1 MKTRA
6 LEKFRRRLAAGEPVH
21 GLWITL
27 DSASVTELAVALGL
41 DWIVI
46 DAEHGQLDWSQILEH
61 LRATVRSDTVALVR
75 IAERSTT
82 LAKRALDL
90 GADGIVV
97 PMMETAEQVEE
108 AIRDCRYPPEGRRGI
123 GGERATAWGQ
133 AIVEHTAEANDHVL
147 VVPLIES
154 VRAVGQAAAMA
165 SVAGTELFFFGPA
178 DFSATAGHRGQ
189 WEGPGVAAQILE
201 MKDVLRRAGKA
212 CGVLARTPEDLALR
226 RSQGFQMLSLGSDA
240 GLFLR
245 AAHEMLQA
253 AGCDRT
259 PAASLDPRDAIPVRQ
274 VLAAPPKR
282 MRPDRA
288 EVVTR
293 CGAGATIALQE
304 GVVFEALVGQF
315 NTARNLTTGIVTFAP
330 GAVLDQHAH
339 PASESITVLDG
350 KAEVMVEGR
359 VYRLGPFDNITIP
372 RWAPHAARN
381 PDATRPARLHVALAA
396 TVPERELVPTAF
408 PRQEMPADSSGFPGM
423 ERVTRIRTAKR
434 SFAVGP
440 GAEFVDYFNAE
451 LLPGLEMSGGYGR
464 FQPGGRLP
472 AHVHDFDES
481 ICIASGTA
489 TCLVEGRRYSLD
501 GCATAMVPR
510 GRVHYFVNESDAP
523 MEMIWVYAGAMPER
537 IVVDERCV
545 TPAGDPWKAPS

>member
-6 LEKFRRRLAAGEPVH
+6 LKNFRRRLAAGHPVH
-21 GLWITL
+21 GLWVTL

-41 DWIVI
+41 DWVVI

-75 IAERSTT
+75 IAERSTA

-108 AIRDCRYPPEGRRGI
+108 ALRDCRYPPEGRRGI

-133 AIVEHTAEANDHVL
+133 AILEHTAEANEQVL

-154 VRAVGQAAAMA
+154 VRAVEHAAAMA
-165 SVAGTELFFFGPA
+165 AVPGAEVFFFGPA

-201 MKDVLRRAGKA
+201 LKDLLRRAGKA
-212 CGVLARTPEDLALR
+212 CGVLARSPEDLALR
-226 RSQGFQMLSLGSDA
+226 RAQGFQMLSLGADS

-259 PAASLDPRDAIPVRQ
+259 PAASLDPRDAAPVRT
-274 VLAAPPKR
+274 VLAAPPER

-288 EVVTR
+288 EVVTSSGT
-293 CGAGATIALQE
+293 GAMITLQE

-315 NTARNLTTGIVTFAP
+315 NAARNLTTGIVTFAP
-330 GAVLDQHAH
+330 AAVLDQHAH

-350 KAEVMVEGR
+350 EAEVTVEGR
-359 VYRLGPFDNITIP
+359 VYRLGPFDTIVIP

-381 PDATRPARLHVALAA
+381 PDPARPARLHVALAA
-396 TVPERELVPTAF
+396 TVPERELVARAF
-408 PRQEMPADSSGFPGM
+408 PRMEMPADSTGWPGM

-434 SFAVGP
+434 SFSVGP

-451 LLPGLEMSGGYGR
+451 LVPGLEMSGGYGR

-481 ICIASGTA
+481 ICIASGRA
-489 TCLVEGRRYSLD
+489 RCLVEGRSYD
-501 GCATAMVPR
+501 VGNATAMVPR

-523 MEMIWVYAGAMPER
+523 MEMIWVYAGPMPER

-545 TPAGDPWKAPS
+545 TPGGDPWKGAT

>member
-1 MKTRA
+1 MKIRA
-6 LEKFRRRLAAGEPVH
+6 LEKFRRRLAAGHPVH
-21 GLWITL
+21 GLWVTL

-61 LRATVRSDTVALVR
+61 LRATIRSDTVALVR
-75 IAERSTT
+75 IAERSTA

-108 AIRDCRYPPEGRRGI
+108 AVRDCRYPPEGRRGI

-133 AIVEHTAEANDHVL
+133 ATLEHTAEANDHVL

-154 VRAVGQAAAMA
+154 VRAVGHAAAMA
-165 SVAGTELFFFGPA
+165 AVPGTEVFFFGPA

-189 WEGPGVAAQILE
+189 WEGPGVAEQILE

-212 CGVLARTPEDLALR
+212 CGVLARSPEDLALR
-226 RSQGFQMLSLGSDA
+226 RSQGFQMLSLGADS

-253 AGCDRT
+253 AGCDRM
-259 PAASLDPRDAIPVRQ
+259 PAASLDPRDAIPVRT
-274 VLAAPPKR
+274 VLATPPER
-282 MRPDRA
+282 MRPDRV
-288 EVVTR
+288 EVMTR
-293 CGAGATIALQE
+293 CGAGGTITPQE

-330 GAVLDQHAH
+330 GAVLDQHTH

-350 KAEVMVEGR
+350 EAEVTVEGR
-359 VYRLGPFDNITIP
+359 VYRLGPFDTIVIP
-372 RWAPHAARN
+372 RWAPHAACN
-381 PDATRPARLHVALAA
+381 PDPARPARLHVAMAA
-396 TVPERELVPTAF
+396 TVPERQLVARAF
-408 PRQEMPADSSGFPGM
+408 PRVEMPADSTGWPGM

-434 SFAVGP
+434 SFSVGP

-451 LLPGLEMSGGYGR
+451 LVPGLEMSGGYGR

-481 ICIASGTA
+481 ICIASGRA
-489 TCLVEGRRYSLD
+489 RCLVEGRAYD
-501 GCATAMVPR
+501 VAGPATAMVPR

-523 MEMIWVYAGAMPER
+523 MEMIWVYAGPMPER

-545 TPAGDPWKAPS
+545 TPEGDPWRSPA

>member
-6 LEKFRRRLAAGEPVH
+6 LQKFRRRLSAGEPVF
-21 GLWITL
+21 GLWVTL
-27 DSASVTELAVALGL
+27 DSASVTEMAVAVGV
-41 DWIVI
+41 DWVVI

-75 IAERSTT
+75 IAERDTV

-90 GADGIVV
+90 GADGILV
-97 PMMETAEQVEE
+97 PMIETAEQLEE

-133 AIVEHTAEANDHVL
+133 AIPEHAAEANEHVL

-154 VRAVGQAAAMA
+154 VRAVAEVPRMA
-165 SVAGTELFFFGPA
+165 KVPGAEVFCFGPA

-189 WEGPGVAAQILE
+189 WEGPGVAEQIVAL
-201 MKDVLRRAGKA
+201 KDSLRAAGKS
-212 CGVLARTPEDLALR
+212 CGVLTRSPEDLVSR
-226 RSQGFQMLSLGSDA
+226 RSQGFQMLGLGSDA
-240 GLFLR
+240 GLLFRSLHEMLR
-245 AAHEMLQA
+245 AA
-253 AGCDRT
+253 GRDRM
-259 PAASLDPRDAIPVRQ
+259 PAASLDANDATKVRE
-274 VLAAPPKR
+274 VLPEPPDR
-282 MRPDRA
+282 MRPDR
-288 EVVTR
+288 EEIVTR
-293 CGAGATIALQE
+293 CGDGATMTLQA

-315 NTARNLTTGIVTFAP
+315 NTARNLTTGIVTFEP
-330 GAVLDQHAH
+330 GASLDQHLH
-339 PASESITVLDG
+339 PSSESITVLDG
-350 KAEVMVEGR
+350 EAEITVEGR
-359 VYRLGPFDNITIP
+359 VYRLSRLDNIVIP

-381 PDATRPARLHVALAA
+381 PDAARPARLHVALAA
-396 TVPERELVPTAF
+396 TVPERELVPKVF
-408 PRQEMPADSSGFPGM
+408 PRVEMSADSAGFPGM

-440 GAEFVDYFNAE
+440 GSEFIDYFNAE
-451 LLPGLEMSGGYGR
+451 LVPGLEMSGGYGR

-481 ICIASGTA
+481 ICIIGGAA
-489 TCLVEGRRYSLD
+489 DCRVEGRRYSLD

-510 GRVHYFVNESDAP
+510 GRVHYFVNDSGAP
-523 MEMIWVYAGAMPER
+523 MEMIWVYAGPMPER

-545 TPAGDPWKAPS
+545 TFDGDPWRVTT

>member
-6 LEKFRRRLAAGEPVH
+6 LETFRRRLAAGQPVH
-21 GLWITL
+21 GLWVTL
-27 DSASVTELAVALGL
+27 DSASVTEMAVALGL

-108 AIRDCRYPPEGRRGI
+108 ALRDCRYPPEGRRGI

-154 VRAVGQAAAMA
+154 VRAVGQVAAMA
-165 SVAGTELFFFGPA
+165 AVPGTELFFFGPS

-212 CGVLARTPEDLALR
+212 CGVLARGPEDLALR

-245 AAHEMLQA
+245 AAHEMLRA

-259 PAASLDPRDAIPVRQ
+259 PAASLDPRDA
-274 VLAAPPKR
+274 PP
-282 MRPDRA
+282 
-288 EVVTR
+288 
-293 CGAGATIALQE
+293 
-304 GVVFEALVGQF
+304 
-315 NTARNLTTGIVTFAP
+315 
-330 GAVLDQHAH
+330 
-339 PASESITVLDG
+339 
-350 KAEVMVEGR
+350 
-359 VYRLGPFDNITIP
+359 
-372 RWAPHAARN
+372 
-381 PDATRPARLHVALAA
+381 
-396 TVPERELVPTAF
+396 
-408 PRQEMPADSSGFPGM
+408 
-423 ERVTRIRTAKR
+423 
-434 SFAVGP
+434 
-440 GAEFVDYFNAE
+440 
-451 LLPGLEMSGGYGR
+451 
-464 FQPGGRLP
+464 
-472 AHVHDFDES
+472 
-481 ICIASGTA
+481 IC
-489 TCLVEGRRYSLD
+489 
-501 GCATAMVPR
+501 
-510 GRVHYFVNESDAP
+510 
-523 MEMIWVYAGAMPER
+523 
-537 IVVDERCV
+537 
-545 TPAGDPWKAPS
+545 

>member
-1 MKTRA
+1 MKIRA
-6 LEKFRRRLAAGEPVH
+6 LEKFRRRLAAGHSVH
-21 GLWITL
+21 GLWVTL

-61 LRATVRSDTVALVR
+61 LRATIRSDTVALVR
-75 IAERSTT
+75 IAERSTA

-108 AIRDCRYPPEGRRGI
+108 AVRDCRYPPEGRRGI

-133 AIVEHTAEANDHVL
+133 ATLEHTAEANDHVL

-154 VRAVGQAAAMA
+154 VRAVGHAAAMA
-165 SVAGTELFFFGPA
+165 AVPGTEVFFFGPA

-189 WEGPGVAAQILE
+189 WEGPGVAEQILE

-212 CGVLARTPEDLALR
+212 CGVLARSPEDLALR
-226 RSQGFQMLSLGSDA
+226 RSQGFQMLSLGADS

-253 AGCDRT
+253 AGCDRM
-259 PAASLDPRDAIPVRQ
+259 PAASLDPRDAIPVRT
-274 VLAAPPKR
+274 VLATPPER
-282 MRPDRA
+282 MRPDRL
-288 EVVTR
+288 EVMTR
-293 CGAGATIALQE
+293 CGAGGTITPQE

-330 GAVLDQHAH
+330 GAVLDQHTH

-350 KAEVMVEGR
+350 EAEVTVEGR
-359 VYRLGPFDNITIP
+359 VYRLGPFDTIVIP
-372 RWAPHAARN
+372 RWAPHAACN
-381 PDATRPARLHVALAA
+381 PDPARPARLHVAMAA
-396 TVPERELVPTAF
+396 TVPERQLVARAF
-408 PRQEMPADSSGFPGM
+408 PRVEMPADSTGWPGM

-434 SFAVGP
+434 SFSVGP

-451 LLPGLEMSGGYGR
+451 LVPGLEMSGGYGR

-481 ICIASGTA
+481 ICIASGRA
-489 TCLVEGRRYSLD
+489 RCLVEGRAYD
-501 GCATAMVPR
+501 VAGPATAMVPR
-510 GRVHYFVNESDAP
+510 GRVHYFVNESDTP
-523 MEMIWVYAGAMPER
+523 MEMIWVYAGPMPER

-545 TPAGDPWKAPS
+545 TPEGDPWRSPA

>member
-6 LEKFRRRLAAGEPVH
+6 LERFRDRIAAGLPVH

-27 DSASVTELAVALGL
+27 DAASVTEMAVALGL
-41 DWIVI
+41 DWVVI

-75 IAERSTT
+75 IAERSAV

-97 PMMETAEQVEE
+97 PMMETAAQVEE

-133 AIVEHTAEANDHVL
+133 ALAEHTAEANEHVL

-154 VRAVGQAAAMA
+154 VRAVAEVPRMAA
-165 SVAGTELFFFGPA
+165 VAGSELFFFGPN
-178 DFSATAGHRGQ
+178 DFSASAGHRGQ
-189 WEGPGVAAQILE
+189 WEGPGVAERILE

-212 CGVLARTPEDLALR
+212 CGVLARGPEELALR
-226 RSQGFQMLSLGSDA
+226 RSQGFQMLSLGADA
-240 GLFLR
+240 GLLLR

-253 AGCDRT
+253 AGCDRV
-259 PAASLDPRDAIPVRQ
+259 PAASLDPRDATPVRQ
-274 VLAAPPKR
+274 VLAAPPER
-282 MRPDRA
+282 MRPDRP
-288 EVVTR
+288 EVITR
-293 CGAGATIALQE
+293 CGAGATVSLQE
-304 GVVFEALVGQF
+304 GVVFEALVGQC
-315 NTARNLTTGIVTFAP
+315 NAARDLTTGIVAFAP

-339 PASESITVLDG
+339 PVSESITVLDG
-350 KAEVMVEGR
+350 VAEVTVEGR
-359 VYRLGPFDNITIP
+359 VHRLGPFDNITIP

-396 TVPERELVPTAF
+396 TVPERELVATVF
-408 PRQEMPADSSGFPGM
+408 PRREMPADSNGFPGM
-423 ERVTRIRTAKR
+423 ERVTRIRTARR

-440 GAEFVDYFNAE
+440 GAEFVDYFNAA
-451 LLPGLEMSGGYGR
+451 LVPGLEMSGGYGR

-481 ICIASGTA
+481 ICIVGGRAR
-489 TCLVEGRRYSLD
+489 CLVEGRGYDVGD
-501 GCATAMVPR
+501 GATALVPR
-510 GRVHYFVNESDAP
+510 GRVHYFVNQSDAP
-523 MEMIWVYAGAMPER
+523 MEMIWVYAGPLPER

-545 TPAGDPWKAPS
+545 SAEGSPWRQPP